1 MNEKQLKKIISKA
14 LNVSENKISEK
25 SSSSNLEEWDS
36 LGHLSIMSS
45 IDKILK
51 GKISV
56 SALHGADSF
65 IKISSILKK
74 KKILK

>member
-1 MNEKQLKKIISKA
+1 MSSLKKIISKA
-14 LNVSENKISEK
+14 LNVSENKITEK

-56 SALHGADSF
+56 SAYTVPTL
-65 IKISSILKK
+65 L
-74 KKILK
+74 